1 MSHIAKNITGH
12 HSRKFSTSHLP
23 PRRNALSFLPKSDT
37 PSIAPVVFKLGPA
50 SDSPGG
56 LTKKMLG
63 PSPRVSV
70 SVGLG
75 WGPITCISTCFP
87 VTSRPLHTLRST
99 AKYAILYSRYRIIY
113 LAQHFRCP

>member
-75 WGPITCISTCFP
+75 WGSSIDFSNKFF
-87 VTSRPLHTLRST
+87 SKLLLLGDPL
-99 AKYAILYSRYRIIY
+99 
-113 LAQHFRCP
+113 